1 MKGNKK
7 VLFLAQGAAVAA
19 MYAVI
24 TLLISFFGLANGA
37 IQIRISE
44 ALTVLPAFMPAA
56 VPGLF
61 IGCLLSNLISGCVIW
76 DIIFGSLA
84 TLLGACFTYLIGKYA
99 KGRLIYLACVPPV
112 ISNTLILPFIL
123 SYAYGSPESLI
134 YLFATIFAGEA
145 ISCGVF
151 GSILVYY
158 IKKHKNRILPNQ

>member
-19 MYAVI
+19 MYAVL
-24 TLLISFFGLANGA
+24 TLLISFLGLANGA

-76 DIIFGSLA
+76 DIVFGSLA

-99 KGRLIYLACVPPV
+99 KGRFIYLACLPPV
-112 ISNTLILPFIL
+112 LANTLIIPFIL
-123 SYAYGSPESLI
+123 SYAYGSPESLLF
-134 YLFATIFAGEA
+134 LFATIFAGEA

-151 GSILVYY
+151 GSILIFYLN
-158 IKKHKNRILPNQ
+158 KHKNRILPNL